1 MLTNKIQKYILK
13 DIIKNFLTILLTF
26 TAIAWTVRAV
36 NFLDLIIEDGFN
48 PYVYLKY
55 SILNLSA
62 ILTRFTPLSFLIGLL
77 LTIIK
82 LEKQQEFLILWTT
95 GLNKIKIANTFILIS
110 VLITLIQILMT
121 FYLNPFLLSKS
132 RILLKTQEDKEI
144 SSVLRSNNFNDSFK
158 GITFYIE
165 KKNEN
170 NELINIFVQ
179 DDNGALNL
187 ALDEVKSSKNTII
200 VAKKG
205 IIKNN
210 KLLLFEGNIQ
220 TKNNNNE
227 LKNFFFE
234 KTELNI
240 KNFNTRTI
248 TDIKV
253 QETNSLQ
260 LINCIFDIQK
270 TNLQN
275 CSADKKEA
283 IEHMSRRVIK
293 PLYITLIALL
303 SSFLLIYKKEKK
315 TAFVKKY
322 FIFFT
327 TFIILIL
334 SEILL
339 KFSGLSKLNFFIY
352 LLIPIILFSTI
363 YILLV
368 ITFNK
373 EKISS

>member
-1 MLTNKIQKYILK
+1 
-13 DIIKNFLTILLTF
+13 
-26 TAIAWTVRAV
+26 
-36 NFLDLIIEDGFN
+36 
-48 PYVYLKY
+48 
-55 SILNLSA
+55 
-62 ILTRFTPLSFLIGLL
+62 
-77 LTIIK
+77 
-82 LEKQQEFLILWTT
+82 
-95 GLNKIKIANTFILIS
+95 
-110 VLITLIQILMT
+110 MT

-158 GITFYIE
+158 GITFFIE

-200 VAKKG
+200 IAKKG

-220 TKNNNNE
+220 TKNINNE

-248 TDIKV
+248 TEIKV

-260 LINCIFDIQK
+260 LINCIFNIQK

-275 CSADKKEA
+275 CSEDKKEA

-322 FIFFT
+322 FIFFI

>member
-26 TAIAWTVRAV
+26 TTIAWTVRAV

-48 PYVYLKY
+48 PYIYFEY

-82 LEKQQEFLILWTT
+82 LEKQQEFLILWTA

-110 VLITLIQILMT
+110 VLITLFQILMT

-144 SSVLRSNNFNDSFK
+144 SSVLRSGNFNDSFK

-179 DDNGALNL
+179 DDDGALNL
-187 ALDEVKSSKNTII
+187 GLNEIKSSKKTII
-200 VAKKG
+200 IAKKG
-205 IIKNN
+205 VIKNN
-210 KLLLFEGNIQ
+210 KLLLFDGNIQ
-220 TKNNNNE
+220 TKNKNNE

-234 KTELNI
+234 QTELNI
-240 KNFNTRTI
+240 KSFKTGTI
-248 TDIKV
+248 TELKV
-253 QETNSLQ
+253 QETNSLL
-260 LINCIFDIQK
+260 LIKCIFNIQN
-270 TNLQN
+270 TSLQN

-327 TFIILIL
+327 AFIILIF

-339 KFSGLSKLNFFIY
+339 KFTGLSKLNFFIY
-352 LLIPIILFSTI
+352 ILMPIILFIII
-363 YILLV
+363 YILLI